1 MTNKHAKLGA
11 SSSERWINCPASVR
25 MCENLPNTSSVFAA
39 EGTAA
44 HELSEKCLVMKSRA
58 IHFLGKNINGFIVD
72 EDMAQNV
79 QNYVDYVLSVNGSL
93 LIEQKVDFS
102 RWVHEGFGTSDAIVI
117 DEQNNTLHV
126 IDLKY
131 GKGVAVYAQDNTQA
145 QLYALGAYDLFAH
158 IYDIDFIKMHIHQPR
173 INNITSW
180 EITVDELLEFGDE
193 VKKRADA
200 TLDENAPFNPTE
212 KGCMWCA
219 AKPTCSALAQ
229 KTFEVVTADF
239 EITAEPTLLPVD
251 NLTPEQIAQILPNL
265 PLIES
270 WIKSVK
276 EHAYDLANVNQLQ
289 GYKLVAGR
297 NSRKWNADDDAI
309 KSALTALGVNPIKQ
323 ELISVAQAEK
333 LISKENKSSFS
344 SLYAILAGSPTLA
357 IIDDKRPALTNI
369 LDDFD
374 QCKL

>member
-1 MTNKHAKLGA
+1 MTTKHAKLGA

-289 GYKLVAGR
+289 GYKLVSGR

-333 LISKENKSSFS
+333 LINKENKSSFS
-344 SLYAILAGSPTLA
+344 NLYATLAGSATLA
-357 IIDDKRPALTNI
+357 TVDDKRPALTNI

-374 QCKL
+374 

>member
-1 MTNKHAKLGA
+1 MTTKHAKLGA
-11 SSSERWINCPASVR
+11 SSSERWINCPASVNA
-25 MCENLPNTSSVFAA
+25 CEHMPNTSSKYAA
-39 EGTAA
+39 EGTVA
-44 HELSEKCLVMKSRA
+44 HELAEKCLTIKRPVSDYFGVK
-58 IHFLGKNINGFIVD
+58 IDNFVVD
-72 EDMAQNV
+72 SDMVQNV
-79 QNYVDYVLSVNGSL
+79 QNYVNYVFSVLPVNGSL
-93 LIEQKVDFS
+93 LVEQKVDFS
-102 RWVHEGFGTSDAIVI
+102 RWVHEGFGTADAIVI
-117 DEQNNTLHV
+117 DELNKTLHV

-131 GKGVAVYAQDNTQA
+131 GKGVAIYAQNNTQA

-173 INNITSW
+173 INNITHW
-180 EITVDELLEFGDE
+180 EITVDELMVFGEFI
-193 VKKRADA
+193 KQRAEIALSD
-200 TLDENAPFNPTE
+200 NAPFNPTE

-239 EITAEPTLLPVD
+239 EITAEPVLLPVD

-309 KSALTALGVNPIKQ
+309 KSALTALGIDPIKQ

-344 SLYAILAGSPTLA
+344 NLYATLAGSPTLA
-357 IIDDKRPALTNI
+357 TIDDKRPALTNI

-374 QCKL
+374 

>member
-1 MTNKHAKLGA
+1 MTTKHAKLGA

-25 MCENLPNTSSVFAA
+25 MCENLPNTSSTFAA

-44 HELSEKCLVMKSRA
+44 HELSEKCFVRRA
-58 IHFLGKNINGFIVD
+58 PAIYFLGQNINGFIVD

-79 QNYVDYVLSVNGSL
+79 QNYVDYVRSIDGSL
-93 LIEQKVDFS
+93 LIEQRVDFS
-102 RWVHEGFGTSDAIVI
+102 RWVHEGFGTADAIVI
-117 DEQNNTLHV
+117 DESNKTIHV

-131 GKGVAVYAQDNTQA
+131 GKGVPVYARHNTQA

-158 IYDIDFIKMHIHQPR
+158 IYDVEYIKMHIHQPR
-173 INNITSW
+173 INNVTSW
-180 EITVDELLEFGDE
+180 EITVDELLTFGDE
-193 VKKRADA
+193 VKLRAEA
-200 TLDENAPFNPTE
+200 TLDVNAPFNPTE

-219 AKPTCSALAQ
+219 AKPTCAALAQ

-239 EITAEPTLLPVD
+239 KITSEPQLLTVEI
-251 NLTPEQIAQILPNL
+251 LTPEQIAQILPNL

-276 EHAYDLANVNQLQ
+276 EYAYELANADQLK

-297 NSRKWNADDDAI
+297 NSRKWNADDDTI
-309 KSALTALGVNPIKQ
+309 KSALTAMNINPIKS

-333 LISKENKSSFS
+333 LISKEDKPMFS
-344 SLYAILAGSPTLA
+344 NLYATLSGSPTLA
-357 IIDDKRPALTNI
+357 TIDDKRPALKNV

-374 QCKL
+374 

>member
-1 MTNKHAKLGA
+1 MTTKHAKLGA

-25 MCENLPNTSSVFAA
+25 MCEKLPNTSSVFAA

-44 HELSEKCLVMKSRA
+44 HDLSEKCLVMKSRA
-58 IHFLGKNINGFIVD
+58 IYFLGKNINGFIVD

-79 QNYVDYVLSVNGSL
+79 QNYVDYVLSINGSL
-93 LIEQKVDFS
+93 LVEQKVDFS

-158 IYDIDFIKMHIHQPR
+158 IYDVDFIKMHIHQPR

-251 NLTPEQIAQILPNL
+251 NLTPEQIAKILPNL

-333 LISKENKSSFS
+333 LISKENKLSFS
-344 SLYAILAGSPTLA
+344 NLYATLAGSPTLA
-357 IIDDKRPALTNI
+357 TVDDKRPALTNI

-374 QCKL
+374 